1 MTYRSTKIST
11 RNLLLIA
18 REIMRL
24 LIYHQLIPFPER
36 PKRMSLERTSYCC
49 TFAVL
54 SPFFDVQKKDLKLIS
69 KSATNVVSALKFLL
83 T

>member
-1 MTYRSTKIST
+1 
-11 RNLLLIA
+11 
-18 REIMRL
+18 MRL

-36 PKRMSLERTSYCC
+36 PKSMSLEQTSYCRN
-49 TFAVL
+49 FAVL

-69 KSATNVVSALKFLL
+69 KSANNVVSALKFLL